1 MYENASWKCS
11 LLQKYSGVVS
21 IDDGDLLH
29 GDGRGSSG
37 AGGARSSDDLGGFLG
52 HLGLSGDGS
61 STGNS
66 GTERSQS
73 SGSGSASCVGLAF
86 GVGSASGTDGT
97 EVYHA
102 SGVGSFGVV
111 STSGSPH

>member
-52 HLGLSGDGS
+52 HLGLSGDGG

-66 GTERSQS
+66 GFSS
-73 SGSGSASCVGLAF
+73 SGGCNGSLSLLSL
-86 GVGSASGTDGT
+86 GSLVVTEAVLDGT
-97 EVYHA
+97 SDGITE
-102 SGVGSFGVV
+102 SSVV
-111 STSGSPH
+111 AILG